1 MAAMAAPERISPRVI
16 LVIAVAAL
24 GYFVDLFDLVLF
36 SILRVPSLQALGI
49 TDPQE
54 LRFLLERLDERSSR

>member
-1 MAAMAAPERISPRVI
+1 MAATERLSPRVI

-36 SILRVPSLQALGI
+36 SILRVPSLQARGI
-49 TDPQE
+49 TDPQ
-54 LRFLLERLDERSSR
+54 